1 MRMRSERGKGSCAC
15 SLVSHSRQRGVFNM
29 DVLQE
34 SVMATCTPARR
45 FKAVLVNFKK
55 MRTAPDTPTNS
66 GGGALIA
73 GVRAS
78 AFSGVM

>member
-1 MRMRSERGKGSCAC
+1 
-15 SLVSHSRQRGVFNM
+15 
-29 DVLQE
+29 
-34 SVMATCTPARR
+34 MATCTPARR

-66 GGGALIA
+66 GGGAFIA

-78 AFSGVM
+78 GFSGVM